1 MRERDRRDFVP
12 IISCL
17 SAAVLVLYWQSWQLR
32 TFRVRGWW
40 QGRYKTIKSYRAFW
54 QVLRLLVRFH
64 YLVQLFVF
72 AKRGKSQPQIYKLS
86 MSFSATAKPPTESQ
100 SACQTSSPPQ
110 GTAHYISY
118 TCFDGYQI
126 EKLPPPPIPS
136 RKRRKRQCLIT
147 DVSRPL
153 PSSHRRGK
161 KRRGVLGIRSTSLF
175 CCDHVSGSPF
185 PSSSSS

>member
-64 YLVQLFVF
+64 HLVQLFVF

-110 GTAHYISY
+110 GTAHYIY
-118 TCFDGYQI
+118 LILVLTGI
-126 EKLPPPPIPS
+126 KLKSCPRSSVGRGERGSALS
-136 RKRRKRQCLIT
+136 RAYRGRFQVRTGKGRK
-147 DVSRPL
+147 DEES
-153 PSSHRRGK
+153 
-161 KRRGVLGIRSTSLF
+161 
-175 CCDHVSGSPF
+175 
-185 PSSSSS
+185 